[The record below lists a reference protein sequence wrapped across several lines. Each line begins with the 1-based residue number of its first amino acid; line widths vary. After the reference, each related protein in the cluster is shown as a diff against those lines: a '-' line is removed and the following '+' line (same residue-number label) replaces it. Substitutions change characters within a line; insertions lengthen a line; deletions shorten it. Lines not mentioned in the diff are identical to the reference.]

1 MVTIHCVY
9 EWEKLFKAIEKSSI
23 SNLTNDKI
31 ILHSFQGSKKIMEK
45 FLKFNVWFSISP
57 GCFNE
62 KNSEMIKEIPVDRL
76 LIESDAPSMFNMD
89 IYENKEEYDFYFK
102 EISFDGTEK
111 FRNHSMCIFKLASK
125 VAFMKK
131 IELESFMKTLSG
143 NYRRIINVL
152 I

>member
-1 MVTIHCVY
+1 M
-9 EWEKLFKAIEKSSI
+9 EKISI
-23 SNLTNDKI
+23 SNLTVDKI

-45 FLKFNVWFSISP
+45 FLKLNVWFSISP

-89 IYENKEEYDFYFK
+89 IYEKKEEFDFYFK
-102 EISFDGTEK
+102 ETSLDGTEK
-111 FRNHSMCIFKLASK
+111 FRNHSMCIFNLARK
-125 VAFMKK
+125 VALLKK
-131 IELESFMKTLSG
+131 IELETFMEILSR
-143 NYRRIINVL
+143 NYRKIINVL